1 MIPLKQILQG
11 LRPMAR
17 PSRGRMLLSVL
28 IGLVRIAAS
37 LSFVWI
43 CKRLVDI
50 ATGVSDAPLG
60 VSIGIL
66 VGIMLIQMACSVSA
80 SAWANYNAVRTAN
93 DLRAD
98 VFSTVL
104 RSTWC
109 GRERFRSGD
118 AVNRLEEDVR
128 VVTDLLCAR
137 FPDTAITLIQLL
149 AASVYLLLM
158 APKLLWVLVILMVVG
173 VAGSRLFFRTLRALT
188 ERIRKSDA
196 EIQQLPEK
204 LAQSEAFVNAVH
216 NSDSDTAQIQC
227 NTDLFQIV
235 IEMMAENT
243 EFARN
248 YLDNETFRNFVNTR
262 VFQQARAMV

>member
-1 MIPLKQILQG
+1 MIPLNQILQG

-17 PSRGRMLLSVL
+17 PSRGRTLLSVL

-66 VGIMLIQMACSVSA
+66 LGIMLIQMVCSVSA
-80 SAWANYNAVRTAN
+80 SAWESYNIVRTAN

-104 RSTWC
+104 RSTWS
-109 GRERFRSGD
+109 GRERFHSGD

-128 VVTDLLCAR
+128 VVTDLLCTR

-149 AASVYLLLM
+149 AASVYLLMM

-188 ERIRKSDA
+188 ERIRKTDA
-196 EIQQLPEK
+196 GIQQLMQENLQK
-204 LAQSEAFVNAVH
+204 R
-216 NSDSDTAQIQC
+216 
-227 NTDLFQIV
+227 IV
-235 IEMMAENT
+235 VLTLIGT
-243 EFARN
+243 QRV
-248 YLDNETFRNFVNTR
+248 LDRLG
-262 VFQQARAMV
+262 